1 MKVQYYSIF
10 LFYKILVISKTIEY
24 MTLDEAKQHLI
35 QAWGTLGSSWGVSRT
50 MAQIHAL
57 LLVSPA
63 PMTTEDIMEALQIS
77 RGNVN
82 MNVRDLIDWG
92 IVRKV
97 LKPGERKEFF
107 EAEKDIWKVGMQVA
121 KERKKRELEPIL
133 RALDQVSIIEADITD
148 PDVKQFAETVANL
161 RKFANNTNNTLES
174 VIKADESIFW
184 GGFFKLFK

>member
-1 MKVQYYSIF
+1 
-10 LFYKILVISKTIEY
+10 

-50 MAQIHAL
+50 MAQVHAL
-57 LLVSPA
+57 LLVSPVS
-63 PMTTEDIMEALQIS
+63 MTTEDIMDALQIS

-107 EAEKDIWKVGMQVA
+107 EIDDLTPLTGDDLRGQVYIV
-121 KERKKRELEPIL
+121 REYAT
-133 RALDQVSIIEADITD
+133 RGV
-148 PDVKQFAETVANL
+148 
-161 RKFANNTNNTLES
+161 R
-174 VIKADESIFW
+174 
-184 GGFFKLFK
+184 

>member
-1 MKVQYYSIF
+1 
-10 LFYKILVISKTIEY
+10 

-50 MAQIHAL
+50 MAQVHAL
-57 LLVSPA
+57 LLVSPVS
-63 PMTTEDIMEALQIS
+63 MTTEDIMEALQIS

-82 MNVRDLIDWG
+82 MNVRDLMDWG

-107 EAEKDIWKVGMQVA
+107 EAEKDVWKIGMQIA

-133 RALDQVSIIEADITD
+133 RALEQISIIEADITD
-148 PDVKQFAETVANL
+148 PDVKQFAETIENL
-161 RKFANNTNNTLES
+161 KKFASNADKTLDS
-174 VIKADESIFW
+174 VIKSDENWFW
-184 GGFFKLFK
+184 GSFFKLFK

>member
-1 MKVQYYSIF
+1 
-10 LFYKILVISKTIEY
+10 

-50 MAQIHAL
+50 MAQVHAL

-107 EAEKDIWKVGMQVA
+107 EAEKDVWKVGMQIT
-121 KERKKRELEPIL
+121 KERKKRELEPLI
-133 RALDQVSIIEADITD
+133 RALEQVSTIEADITD
-148 PDVKQFAETVANL
+148 PDVKQFTKTVENL
-161 RKFANNTNNTLES
+161 KKFANNTNNTLETIIKTEEN
-174 VIKADESIFW
+174 VIW
-184 GGFFKLFK
+184 GSFFKLFK

>member
-1 MKVQYYSIF
+1 
-10 LFYKILVISKTIEY
+10 

-50 MAQIHAL
+50 MAQVHAL
-57 LLVSPA
+57 LLVSPV

-82 MNVRDLIDWG
+82 MNVRDLMDWG

-107 EAEKDIWKVGMQVA
+107 EAEKDVWKIGMQIA
-121 KERKKRELEPIL
+121 KERKKRELEPII
-133 RALDQVSIIEADITD
+133 RALDQVSTIEADITD
-148 PDVKQFAETVANL
+148 PDVKQFAETVENL
-161 RKFANNTNNTLES
+161 KKFANNTNNTLETI
-174 VIKADESIFW
+174 IKAEESMFW
-184 GGFFKLFK
+184 GSFFKLFK